1 MTGAMI
7 SLVAAAYGHDG
18 CRSSSRCRD
27 AAEQPNEELFW
38 WPSVTPSK
46 SEGAAA
52 VDETVAT
59 CAPPGCAGC
68 RGTARPAGPG
78 RSCAC
83 SQWRGHTPRFDL
95 DIHAPQGLGK
105 AVCAAAA
112 STSTPWAARCGTLRS
127 SRTEVAK
134 DRSHIAGGLDAHAL
148 LLLLDAQAV

>member
-105 AVCAAAA
+105 AVCGGSLYLDPVGSA
-112 STSTPWAARCGTLRS
+112 LRDAP
-127 SRTEVAK
+127 EQPY
-134 DRSHIAGGLDAHAL
+134 GGRQRPEPHRRRP
-148 LLLLDAQAV
+148 